1 MADFQYSVYLGY
13 SAAEL
18 AELYSYEPGAPG
30 QTTLDEQIEHFVR
43 QTLLREGIDVTVT
56 SYSQDR
62 KVSLSKS
69 GISDA
74 EQQQLWLYVREF
86 EPRYV
91 RMLRNAKDA
100 LAVVPIIKARGPRV
114 RQDEKPWDPEL
125 SIHHRQ
131 ELAWRPFFGHGLPIV
146 EPRCVQLFH
155 YPPLRLLQ
163 KYRDYL
169 DDPVPRKVEIL
180 LVANQSFDDLLAQ
193 SDKPASELQNK
204 PPYRLALYERVIDSC
219 PVAAPDDQ
227 GSKPV
232 VDAQGQPICDENGVQ
247 FVGFM
252 PYEDFLDYQR
262 DELKLHLI
270 PHATQGQYTIP
281 MNIFGD
287 PARLQFQKL
296 TGVQIDKEA
305 VAARPVVG
313 VANLMGSTLKTPYIA
328 WWHPYEFYWRAHGR
342 SSQTIGGG
350 KLIMTQ
356 ASRLDIEGLLIDDL
370 ALAGFTL
377 SMVENPGLGVEGT
390 LKRHQQL
397 WNSVERAPQVQALV
411 RHLAS
416 FAETGEDKLGY
427 EFRESL
433 TAAWDYVR
441 ANPSKPYGDLPPG

>member
-1 MADFQYSVYLGY
+1 M
-13 SAAEL
+13 
-18 AELYSYEPGAPG
+18 
-30 QTTLDEQIEHFVR
+30 R
-43 QTLLREGIDVTVT
+43 QTLCARIDVTVT

-252 PYEDFLDYQR
+252 PHEDFLDYQR

-287 PARLQFQKL
+287 PRGCSF
-296 TGVQIDKEA
+296 
-305 VAARPVVG
+305 
-313 VANLMGSTLKTPYIA
+313 
-328 WWHPYEFYWRAHGR
+328 R
-342 SSQTIGGG
+342 SSRACRSIKRRWRRGRWWGGQPDG
-350 KLIMTQ
+350 LDAEDAVYRVVASVRVLLARARTKLADDRRRQ
-356 ASRLDIEGLLIDDL
+356 ADHDAGEPARYRGAVDRRSGAGGLYAVD
-370 ALAGFTL
+370 GRK
-377 SMVENPGLGVEGT
+377 PGPGREGT

-416 FAETGEDKLGY
+416 
-427 EFRESL
+427 
-433 TAAWDYVR
+433 
-441 ANPSKPYGDLPPG
+441 LPRPAKTSWATSSASR